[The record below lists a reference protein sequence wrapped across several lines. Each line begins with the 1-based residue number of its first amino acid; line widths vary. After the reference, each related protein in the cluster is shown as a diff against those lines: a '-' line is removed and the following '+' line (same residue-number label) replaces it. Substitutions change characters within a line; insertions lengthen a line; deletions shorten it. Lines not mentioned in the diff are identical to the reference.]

1 MLSDLSIRRPV
12 LATVLSLLV
21 IVAGLIAFR
30 TLPLREL
37 PDVDRP
43 IVSVDVSYRGAS
55 SQVIETQVTRRI
67 EDALSG
73 IEGIDTITSS
83 SRDGRGSVNVEF
95 SLGRDL
101 DAAANDVRAA
111 VDRVRGQL
119 PPDVEDPVITKTD
132 ADADPFIWY
141 SLEST
146 TLDRVA
152 LTDFAE
158 RSIVDQLSVIDG
170 VASVRVG
177 GGLRPALR
185 IWLDPGQLAARGLT
199 VDDIERALRA
209 QNVELPAGNVEAQER
224 DYQIRT
230 ARLYQTPEE
239 FARLPVTRPGAAG
252 GAVVR
257 LGDVARVEIAPED
270 QRRMFR
276 GNGVDQ
282 IGLGI
287 VRQSRSNA
295 LEVGNAV
302 KAELERLAP
311 TLPEGTRAVVSFD
324 STVFIEAAI
333 EEVWKTLGEATVL
346 VVIVI
351 FLFLGSFRAALIPA
365 AVIPVSLIGS
375 FAVLAALGFSINL
388 LTLLALVLAIGL
400 VVDDSIVVLENAQR
414 RIDELGEPRAVAALR
429 GTRQVFF
436 AVLATSAVIVAV
448 FTPFFF
454 IGGYVGRLFVELAVT
469 VAATIVISTF
479 VALTLSPMMCSK
491 LLRPVDSGR
500 GLAGVMDRIL
510 GAVRAGYSA
519 TLSAALEAKVLV
531 FVLLVAIVGAGVFA
545 FLRLPAQLTPP
556 EDRGNLFVV
565 IEGPEGAGFAYT
577 SRVVEQV
584 EEVFLGYVESGEA
597 RRVLVIAP
605 SFGDQ
610 GTRFSSGFARVFL
623 SDWGER
629 RPGDEI
635 VGELNQRFSDLPGA
649 NVRVIMQN
657 PFAARGG
664 GAGASIVLL
673 GSDYAALSGVADQV
687 VAAARQNP
695 IFVRP
700 RSNFEPNAA
709 RILVQVDR
717 ERAAALGV
725 TVQAVARALEA
736 TMGQRRINTFER
748 DGEEY
753 NIYMQAERDQR
764 SEVDDLTNMFV
775 RSDRTGELIPLSSV
789 VTSETIG
796 DTAERRRFGR
806 LAAVTVGVSLPPGV
820 AIGTAID
827 ELTRLANEAIGD
839 QNIRVDYSGE
849 AREFRQAS
857 GQILFAFLFALVIVF
872 LVLAAQFESFI
883 NPLIIMLAVPLAIAG
898 GVLGLYFMEG
908 SLNIYSQIGLII
920 LIALSAKNGILI
932 VEFANQLRDEGRT
945 VREAILEASAL
956 RLRPVLMT
964 SIATV
969 IGALPLMYASG
980 AGAESRQ
987 TIGVVIVFG
996 LLISTVLTLYIVPTF
1011 YDIMARLTRSPESAR
1026 QELEAFE
1033 GGAEGVGRPA
1043 E

>member
-12 LATVLSLLV
+12 LATVMSLLV
-21 IVAGLIAFR
+21 VVAGLIAFR

-43 IVSVDVSYRGAS
+43 IVSVDVTYRGAS
-55 SQVIETQVTRRI
+55 SQVIETQVTRQI

-73 IEGIDTITSS
+73 IEGIDTISAN
-83 SRDGRGSVNVEF
+83 SRDGRASVNVEF
-95 SLGRDL
+95 DLGRDL

-119 PPDVEDPVITKTD
+119 PPDIDDPVIAKTD
-132 ADADPFIWY
+132 ADADPFIWF

-146 TLDRVA
+146 SLDRVA
-152 LTDFAE
+152 LTDFAQ

-185 IWLDPGQLAARGLT
+185 IWLDPNQLAARGLT
-199 VDDIERALRA
+199 VDDVERSLRA
-209 QNVELPAGNVEAQER
+209 QNVELPAGAVEAQDR

-230 ARLYQTPEE
+230 ARLYQTPDE
-239 FARLPVTRPGAAG
+239 FARLPITRPGAQI

-270 QRRMFR
+270 QRRLFR

-311 TLPEGTRAVVSFD
+311 SLPEGTRAVISFD

-333 EEVWKTLGEATVL
+333 EEVWKTLAEATLL

-414 RIDELGEPRAVAALR
+414 RIDDLGEPRAVAALR

-436 AVLATSAVIVAV
+436 AVVATSAVIVAV

-491 LLRPVDSGR
+491 MLRPVEADR
-500 GLAGVMDRIL
+500 GLSGLMNKAL
-510 GAVRAGYSA
+510 TTVRAGYRA
-519 TLSAALEAKVLV
+519 TLAAALEGKALVLI
-531 FVLLVAIVGAGVFA
+531 LLVAVIGAGVFA
-545 FLRLPAQLTPP
+545 FLRVPSELTPP

-565 IEGPEGAGFAYT
+565 VDGPEGAGFAYT
-577 SRVVEQV
+577 SRVLSQV
-584 EEVFLGYVESGEA
+584 EDVFLGYVETGEVN
-597 RRVLVIAP
+597 RVLVIAP

-610 GTRFSSGFARVFL
+610 GSSRFSSGFARVFL
-623 SDWGER
+623 SDWGDR
-629 RPGDEI
+629 RPGAEI
-635 VGELNQRFSDLPGA
+635 VGELNQRFGDLPGA
-649 NVRVIMQN
+649 TVRVVMQN

-673 GSDYAALSGVADQV
+673 GSDYPALAAAADQV
-687 VAAARQNP
+687 VSGARQNP
-695 IFVRP
+695 NFVRP
-700 RSNFEPNAA
+700 RSNFEPNAP
-709 RILVQVDR
+709 RVLVRVDR

-736 TMGQRRINTFER
+736 TMGQRRLNTFER

-753 NIYMQAERDQR
+753 NIFMQAERDQR
-764 SEVDDLTNMFV
+764 SEVGDLGNMFV
-775 RSDRTGELIPLSSV
+775 RSDRTGELIPLSSI
-789 VTSETIG
+789 VTTDTVG
-796 DTAERRRFGR
+796 DSAERRRFDR
-806 LAAVTVGVSLPPGV
+806 LAAVTVAVSLPPSVPIGV
-820 AIGTAID
+820 ALD
-827 ELTRLANEAIGD
+827 ELTALANTAIAG
-839 QNIRVDYSGE
+839 QNIRVDYTGE

-898 GVLGLYFMEG
+898 GVLGLYVMEG

-920 LIALSAKNGILI
+920 LIALAAKNGILI
-932 VEFANQLRDEGRT
+932 VEFANQLRDEGAT

-969 IGALPLMYASG
+969 IGALPLMFAGG

-996 LLISTVLTLYIVPTF
+996 LMISTVLTLYIVPAF
-1011 YDIMARLTRSPESAR
+1011 YDILARFTRSPEATKN
-1026 QELEAFE
+1026 EIEAYE
-1033 GGAEGVGRPA
+1033 AGEGVTRPA

>member
-43 IVSVDVSYRGAS
+43 IVSVDVNYRGAS
-55 SQVIETQVTRRI
+55 SQVIETQVTRQI

-73 IEGIDTITSS
+73 IEGIDTISS
-83 SRDGRGSVNVEF
+83 NSRDGRASINIEF
-95 SLGRDL
+95 DLGRDI

-111 VDRVRGQL
+111 VDRVRATL
-119 PPDVEDPVITKTD
+119 PQDIDDPVITKTD
-132 ADADPFIWY
+132 ADADPFIWF

-152 LTDFAE
+152 LTDYAE

-185 IWLDPGQLAARGLT
+185 IWLDPNQLAARGLT

-239 FARLPVTRPGAAG
+239 FARLPVTRQGQTAGAI
-252 GAVVR
+252 VR
-257 LGDVARVEIAPED
+257 LGDVARVEIAPEES
-270 QRRMFR
+270 RRVFR

-302 KAELERLAP
+302 KAELERLRS
-311 TLPEGTRAVVSFD
+311 TLPEGTNVVVSFD

-333 EEVWKTLGEATVL
+333 EEVWKTLAEATVL
-346 VVIVI
+346 VIIVI

-414 RIDELGEPRAVAALR
+414 RIDSLGEPRAVAALR

-454 IGGYVGRLFVELAVT
+454 LSGYVGRLFVELAVT

-479 VALTLSPMMCSK
+479 VALTLSPMMASK
-491 LLRPVDSGR
+491 MLRPVESGR
-500 GLAGVMDRIL
+500 GLTGVMDKVL
-510 GAVRAGYSA
+510 GAVRVGYRS
-519 TLSAALEAKVLV
+519 TLAAALEAKVLV
-531 FVLLVAIVGAGVFA
+531 FVLLAAIVAAGAFA
-545 FLRLPAQLTPP
+545 FLRLPSELTPA

-565 IEGPEGAGFAYT
+565 VEGPEGAGFTYT
-577 SRVVEQV
+577 SRVLEQV
-584 EEVFLGYVESGEA
+584 EDVFLTYVENGEV
-597 RRVLVIAP
+597 RRVLIIAP
-605 SFGDQ
+605 SFGDS
-610 GTRFSSGFARVFL
+610 GTSRFSSGFARVFL
-623 SDWGER
+623 EDWGKR

-635 VGELNQRFSDLPGA
+635 VGELNRRFGELPGA
-649 NVRVIMQN
+649 TVRVIMQN

-673 GSDYAALSGVADQV
+673 GSTYEDLAAAGDRI

-695 IFVRP
+695 IFIRP
-700 RSNFEPNAA
+700 RMDFEPNAP
-709 RILVQVDR
+709 RVVVHVDR

-736 TMGQRRINTFER
+736 TMGQRRLNTFER
-748 DGEEY
+748 SGEEY
-753 NIYMQAERDQR
+753 NIFMQAERDQR
-764 SEVDDLTNMFV
+764 SEVGDLSNMFV
-775 RSDRTGELIPLSSV
+775 RSDRTGELIPLASV
-789 VTSETIG
+789 VTTETLG
-796 DTAERRRFGR
+796 DTSSRRRFDR
-806 LAAVTVGVSLPPGV
+806 LAAVTVSVSLPPGV
-820 AIGTAID
+820 PIGIAIN
-827 ELTRLANEAIGD
+827 ELTRLANDATQG
-839 QNIRVDYSGE
+839 QNVRVDYTGE

-857 GQILFAFLFALVIVF
+857 GQILFAFVFALVIVF
-872 LVLAAQFESFI
+872 LVLAAQFESFV
-883 NPLIIMLAVPLAIAG
+883 NPFIIMLSVPLAMAG
-898 GVLGLYFMEG
+898 GLLGLYLAG
-908 SLNIYSQIGLII
+908 SSLNIYSQIGLII
-920 LIALSAKNGILI
+920 LIALAAKNGILI
-932 VEFANQLRDEGRT
+932 VEFANQLRDEGRSI
-945 VREAILEASAL
+945 REAILEASDL

-969 IGALPLMYASG
+969 IGAMPLMFADG

-996 LLISTVLTLYIVPTF
+996 LAISTLLTLYIVPTF
-1011 YDIMARLTRSPESAR
+1011 YDLLARFTRSPEASSREIEA
-1026 QELEAFE
+1026 LEAGE
-1033 GGAEGVGRPA
+1033 GLQRPA

>member
-12 LATVLSLLV
+12 LASVLSLLV

-43 IVSVDVSYRGAS
+43 IVSVDVTYRGAS
-55 SQVIETQVTRRI
+55 AQVIETQVTKPI

-73 IEGIDTITSS
+73 IEGIGTISS
-83 SRDGRGSVNVEF
+83 NSRDGRSSVNIEF
-95 SLGRDL
+95 DLGRDL

-111 VDRVRGQL
+111 VDRVRAQL
-119 PPDVEDPVITKTD
+119 PVDVDDPVITKTD
-132 ADADPFIWY
+132 ADADPFIWF

-146 TLDRVA
+146 SLDRIA
-152 LTDFAE
+152 LTDFAQ
-158 RSIVDQLSVIDG
+158 RNIVDQLSIIDG

-185 IWLDPGQLAARGLT
+185 IWLDSNALAARGLT
-199 VDDIERALRA
+199 VDDVERSLRA
-209 QNVELPAGNVEAQER
+209 QNVELPAGAVEARDR

-230 ARLYQTPEE
+230 ERLYQTPEE
-239 FARLPVTRPGAAG
+239 FARLPITRTGLAG

-257 LGDVARVEIAPED
+257 LGDVARVEIAPEEV
-270 QRRMFR
+270 RRIFR

-295 LEVGNAV
+295 LDVGRAV
-302 KAELERLAP
+302 KAELDRLQP
-311 TLPEGTRAVVSFD
+311 NLPEGTHVIVSFD

-333 EEVWKTLGEATVL
+333 EEVWRTLFEATAL
-346 VVIVI
+346 VVAVI
-351 FLFLGSFRAALIPA
+351 FIFLGSFRAALIPA
-365 AVIPVSLIGS
+365 AVIPVALIGA

-414 RIDELGEPRAVAALR
+414 RVDTLGEPRAVAALR

-436 AVLATSAVIVAV
+436 AVVATSAVIVAV

-491 LLRPVDSGR
+491 MLRPVNASR
-500 GLAGVMDRIL
+500 GLSLVMDNVL
-510 GAVRAGYSA
+510 GAVRAGYRA
-519 TLSAALEAKVLV
+519 TLGAALEQKWLV
-531 FVLLVAIVGAGVFA
+531 FILLAAIVGAGAFA
-545 FLRLPAQLTPP
+545 FLRLPSELTPP

-565 IEGPEGAGFAYT
+565 VDGPEGSGFAYT
-577 SRVVEQV
+577 SRMLQQV
-584 EEVFLGYVESGEA
+584 EDVFMGYVETGEV
-597 RRVLVIAP
+597 RRVLIVAP
-605 SFGDQ
+605 AFGDV
-610 GTRFSSGFARVFL
+610 GTSRFSSGFARVFL
-623 SDWGER
+623 ADWDDR
-629 RPGDEI
+629 RPGADI
-635 VGELNQRFSDLPGA
+635 VAELNRRFGELAGA
-649 NVRVIMQN
+649 TVRVIMQN

-664 GAGASIVLL
+664 GAAASIVLL
-673 GSDYAALSGVADQV
+673 GSDYQTLAGVADQV
-687 VAAARQNP
+687 VAGARQSP
-695 IFVRP
+695 LFIRP
-700 RSNFEPNAA
+700 RMDFEPNAP
-709 RILVQVDR
+709 RVLVQVDR
-717 ERAAALGV
+717 ERAAAVGV

-736 TMGQRRINTFER
+736 TMGQRRLNTVER

-764 SEVDDLTNMFV
+764 SEIGDLDNMFV
-775 RSDRTGELIPLSSV
+775 RSDRTGELIPLSTV
-789 VTSETIG
+789 VTSRTVG
-796 DTAERRRFGR
+796 DSAERRRFDR
-806 LAAVTVGVSLPPGV
+806 LAAVTVSVSLSPDVP
-820 AIGTAID
+820 IGTALA
-827 ELTRLANEAIGD
+827 ELTRLANEAVGT
-839 QNIRVDYSGE
+839 QNIRVDYTGE

-883 NPLIIMLAVPLAIAG
+883 NPLIIMLAVPLAVAG
-898 GVLGLYFMEG
+898 GVLGLYFLEG

-920 LIALSAKNGILI
+920 LIALAAKNGILI
-932 VEFANQLRDEGRT
+932 VEFANQLRDEGRS
-945 VREAILEASAL
+945 VREAILEAADL
-956 RLRPVLMT
+956 RIRPVLMT

-969 IGALPLMYASG
+969 IGALPLMFAHG

-1011 YDIMARLTRSPESAR
+1011 YDLLARFTRSPEATKNEIDAYEGQAEAR
-1026 QELEAFE
+1026 S
-1033 GGAEGVGRPA
+1033 PA

>member
-21 IVAGLIAFR
+21 VVAGLIAFR

-55 SQVIETQVTRRI
+55 SQVIETQVTRQI

-73 IEGIDTITSS
+73 IEGIDTISS
-83 SRDGRGSVNVEF
+83 NSRDGRASVNIEF
-95 SLGRDL
+95 DLGRDI

-111 VDRVRGQL
+111 VDRVRATL
-119 PPDVEDPVITKTD
+119 PQDIDDPVITKTD
-132 ADADPFIWY
+132 ADADPFIWF

-152 LTDFAE
+152 LTDYAE
-158 RSIVDQLSVIDG
+158 RQIVDQLSVIDG

-185 IWLDPGQLAARGLT
+185 IWLDPNQLAARGLT

-209 QNVELPAGNVEAQER
+209 QNVELPAGNVEAQDR

-239 FARLPVTRPGAAG
+239 FARLPVTRPGQSA

-257 LGDVARVEIAPED
+257 LGDVARVEIAPEES
-270 QRRMFR
+270 RRVFR

-302 KAELERLAP
+302 KAELERLRP
-311 TLPEGTRAVVSFD
+311 TLPEGTNVVISFD

-333 EEVWKTLGEATVL
+333 EEVWKTLAEATVL
-346 VVIVI
+346 VIIVI

-414 RIDELGEPRAVAALR
+414 RIDTLGEPRAVAALR

-454 IGGYVGRLFVELAVT
+454 LGGYVGRLFVELAVT

-479 VALTLSPMMCSK
+479 VALTLSPMMASK
-491 LLRPVDSGR
+491 MLRPVEPGR
-500 GLAGVMDRIL
+500 GLTGIMDKIL
-510 GAVRAGYSA
+510 GAVRAGYRA
-519 TLSAALEAKVLV
+519 TLSAALEAKFLV
-531 FVLLVAIVGAGVFA
+531 FVLLAAIIAAGAFA
-545 FLRLPAQLTPP
+545 FLRLPSELTPP

-565 IEGPEGAGFAYT
+565 VDGPEGAGFAYT
-577 SRVVEQV
+577 SRVLEQV
-584 EEVFLGYVESGEA
+584 EDVFLTYVENGEV
-597 RRVLVIAP
+597 RRVLIIAP
-605 SFGDQ
+605 SFGDS
-610 GTRFSSGFARVFL
+610 GTSRFSSGFARVFL
-623 SDWGER
+623 EDWGER

-635 VGELNQRFSDLPGA
+635 VGELNRRFGDLPGA
-649 NVRVIMQN
+649 TVRVIMQN

-673 GSDYAALSGVADQV
+673 GSTYDDLAAAGDRIVAG
-687 VAAARQNP
+687 ARQNP
-695 IFVRP
+695 MFIRP
-700 RSNFEPNAA
+700 RMDYEPNAP
-709 RILVQVDR
+709 RVLVHVDR

-736 TMGQRRINTFER
+736 TMGQRRLNTFER

-753 NIYMQAERDQR
+753 NIFMQAERDQR
-764 SEVDDLTNMFV
+764 SEVGDLSNMFV
-775 RSDRTGELIPLSSV
+775 RSDRTGELIPLSTV

-796 DTAERRRFGR
+796 DSSSRRRFDR
-806 LAAVTVGVSLPPGV
+806 LAAVTVSVSLAPDVP
-820 AIGTAID
+820 IGTALN
-827 ELTRLANEAIGD
+827 ELTRLANDATQG
-839 QNIRVDYSGE
+839 QNVRVDYTGE
-849 AREFRQAS
+849 AREYRQAS
-857 GQILFAFLFALVIVF
+857 GQILFAFVFALVIVF
-872 LVLAAQFESFI
+872 LVLAAQFESFV
-883 NPLIIMLAVPLAIAG
+883 NPFIIMLSVPLAVAG
-898 GVLGLYFMEG
+898 GLLGLYLAG
-908 SLNIYSQIGLII
+908 SSLNIYSQIGLII
-920 LIALSAKNGILI
+920 LIALAAKNGILI
-932 VEFANQLRDEGRT
+932 VEFANQLRDEGRSI
-945 VREAILEASAL
+945 REAILEASDL

-964 SIATV
+964 SIATI
-969 IGALPLMYASG
+969 IGALPLVLADG

-996 LLISTVLTLYIVPTF
+996 LAISTLLTLYIVPAF
-1011 YDIMARLTRSPESAR
+1011 YDLLARFTRSPEAAS
-1026 QELEAFE
+1026 QEIEALEAGE
-1033 GGAEGVGRPA
+1033 GLHRPA

>member
-43 IVSVDVSYRGAS
+43 IVSVDVGYRGAS
-55 SQVIETQVTRRI
+55 AQVMETQVTRQI

-73 IEGIDTITSS
+73 IEGIDTISS
-83 SRDGRGSVNVEF
+83 NSRDGRASVNIEF
-95 SLGRDL
+95 DLGRDL

-111 VDRVRGQL
+111 VDRIRAAL
-119 PPDVEDPVITKTD
+119 PSDVDDPVITKTD
-132 ADADPFIWY
+132 ADADPFIWF
-141 SLEST
+141 SLESS

-158 RSIVDQLSVIDG
+158 RQIVDQLSVIDG

-185 IWLDPGQLAARGLT
+185 IWLDPNQLAARSLT

-209 QNVELPAGNVEAQER
+209 QNVELPAGAVEAQER

-239 FARLPVTRPGAAG
+239 FARLPVTRPGQST

-257 LGDVARVEIAPED
+257 LGDVARVEIAPEES
-270 QRRMFR
+270 RRLFR

-295 LEVGNAV
+295 LDVGNAV
-302 KAELERLAP
+302 KAELERLRP
-311 TLPEGTRAVVSFD
+311 SLPEGTNVVVSFD

-333 EEVWKTLGEATVL
+333 EAVWKTLAEATVL
-346 VVIVI
+346 VIIVI

-365 AVIPVSLIGS
+365 AVIPVSLIGA
-375 FAVLAALGFSINL
+375 FAVLSALGFSINL
-388 LTLLALVLAIGL
+388 LTLLGLVLAIGL

-414 RIDELGEPRAVAALR
+414 RIDTLDEARAVAALR

-436 AVLATSAVIVAV
+436 AVLATSAVVIAV

-454 IGGYVGRLFVELAVT
+454 LGGYVGKLFVELAVT
-469 VAATIVISTF
+469 VAAAILISTF
-479 VALTLSPMMCSK
+479 VALTLSPMMASK
-491 LLRPVDSGR
+491 MLRPVEPGR
-500 GLAGVMDRIL
+500 GLSGVMDRVL
-510 GAVRAGYSA
+510 GAVRAGYRV
-519 TLSAALEAKVLV
+519 TLAGALESKIWV
-531 FVLLVAIVGAGVFA
+531 FVLLAAVIGVGAFA
-545 FLRLPAQLTPP
+545 FLRLPSELTPP

-565 IEGPEGAGFAYT
+565 IDGPEGAGFAYT
-577 SRVVEQV
+577 SRVLEQV
-584 EEVFLGYVESGEA
+584 EDVFLTYVDTGEV
-597 RRVLVIAP
+597 RRVLIIAP
-605 SFGDQ
+605 SFGDS
-610 GTRFSSGFARVFL
+610 GTSRFSSGFARVFL
-623 SDWGER
+623 ADWGAR
-629 RPGDEI
+629 RHGDEI
-635 VGELNQRFSDLPGA
+635 VGELNRRFGELPGA
-649 NVRVIMQN
+649 TVRVIMQN

-673 GSDYAALSGVADQV
+673 GSNYDELAAAGDRV
-687 VAAARQNP
+687 VASARQNP
-695 IFVRP
+695 IFIRP
-700 RSNFEPNAA
+700 RMDFEPNAA
-709 RILVQVDR
+709 RVLVHVDR

-725 TVQAVARALEA
+725 TVQSVARALEA
-736 TMGQRRINTFER
+736 TMGQRRLNTFER

-753 NIYMQAERDQR
+753 NIYIQAERDQR
-764 SEVDDLTNMFV
+764 SEIDDLAHMYV
-775 RSDRTGELIPLSSV
+775 RSDRTGELVALASV
-789 VTSETIG
+789 VTAETVG
-796 DTAERRRFGR
+796 DTSSRRRFDR
-806 LAAVTVGVSLPPGV
+806 LAAVTVSVSLPPGV
-820 AIGTAID
+820 PIGTAIS
-827 ELTRLANEAIGD
+827 ELARLAGD
-839 QNIRVDYSGE
+839 ATQGQNVRVDFTGE
-849 AREFRQAS
+849 AREFREAR

-872 LVLAAQFESFI
+872 LVLAAQFESFV
-883 NPLIIMLAVPLAIAG
+883 NPFIIMLSVPLAVAG
-898 GVLGLYFMEG
+898 GLLGLYLVG
-908 SLNIYSQIGLII
+908 SSLNIYSQIGLII
-920 LIALSAKNGILI
+920 LIALAAKNGILI

-945 VREAILEASAL
+945 IREAILEACDL

-964 SIATV
+964 SIATI
-969 IGALPLMYASG
+969 IGAMPLMLADG

-996 LLISTVLTLYIVPTF
+996 LLISTLLTLYIVPAF
-1011 YDIMARLTRSPESAR
+1011 YDLLARFTRSPEATGR
-1026 QELEAFE
+1026 LIDEIGQTQR
-1033 GGAEGVGRPA
+1033 GAA